1 MSLSTLPQPRSET
14 VPGAANLRFRS
25 AICEPVVLA
34 VAVAVAPPQ
43 VNEHTISKSSVAAS
57 VEKVSLTVYYSSQS
71 VRSANF
77 IAYNLMKIL
86 ENGLID
92 FVDLK
97 LVPFGKSRLLKNG
110 TILCERGSKEC
121 ELNRLQ
127 ACAMNVIPGAYNY
140 YYPFIYCTE
149 VIVSEGKTTED
160 WLQCLEVGNQY
171 KDSIY
176 KCFTNG
182 LGEKLQLHNAKV
194 TASLNPHLEFVPW
207 VTVND
212 LPIRHDTR
220 NFIRYVCKAYR
231 RGAVPYACR
240 GEIRS

>member
-1 MSLSTLPQPRSET
+1 M
-14 VPGAANLRFRS
+14 
-25 AICEPVVLA
+25 VVF
-34 VAVAVAPPQ
+34 
-43 VNEHTISKSSVAAS
+43 
-57 VEKVSLTVYYSSQS
+57 SQ
-71 VRSANF
+71 
-77 IAYNLMKIL
+77 
-86 ENGLID
+86 
-92 FVDLK
+92 
-97 LVPFGKSRLLKNG
+97 
-110 TILCERGSKEC
+110 RGSKEC

-182 LGEKLQLHNAKV
+182 LGEKVLIHLHFSWLFCIFTLHSSILLIKLFSYLQLQLHNAKV

-212 LPIRHDTR
+212 LPIRHVICSSLSQSLLRIIYGESWSDIHLQDTR

>member
-1 MSLSTLPQPRSET
+1 MASPSPTQFSAALVLLCLLVFSFSTTTSSSK
-14 VPGAANLRFRS
+14 V
-25 AICEPVVLA
+25 A

-110 TILCERGSKEC
+110 TILCESTTQ
-121 ELNRLQ
+121 L
-127 ACAMNVIPGAYNY
+127 
-140 YYPFIYCTE
+140 
-149 VIVSEGKTTED
+149 EGV
-160 WLQCLEVGNQY
+160 WLLIN
-171 KDSIY
+171 
-176 KCFTNG
+176 
-182 LGEKLQLHNAKV
+182 H
-194 TASLNPHLEFVPW
+194 
-207 VTVND
+207 
-212 LPIRHDTR
+212 
-220 NFIRYVCKAYR
+220 
-231 RGAVPYACR
+231 
-240 GEIRS
+240 

>member
-1 MSLSTLPQPRSET
+1 MASPSPTQF
-14 VPGAANLRFRS
+14 AAAL
-25 AICEPVVLA
+25 VVLCLLVFSFSTTTSSSKVA

-160 WLQCLEVGNQY
+160 WLQCLE
-171 KDSIY
+171 
-176 KCFTNG
+176 
-182 LGEKLQLHNAKV
+182 LQLHNAKV